1 MNSYKCVFYNEN
13 NEREV
18 QRVILETE
26 QDVIKYATKN
36 NYRIASIEKELN
48 LLRESNITY
57 KELRIL
63 CNEMGILLESG
74 CEITKLFEMVG

>member
-48 LLRESNITY
+48 LLRESMLYYFLSINLAIF
-57 KELRIL
+57 L
-63 CNEMGILLESG
+63 
-74 CEITKLFEMVG
+74 

>member
-57 KELRIL
+57 FLSINL
-63 CNEMGILLESG
+63 A
-74 CEITKLFEMVG
+74 LFL